1 MRIAELK
8 KLLKAGEWNDI
19 EFKEARR
26 AVSKSAFETVSAFA
40 NTHGGWIVFGVS
52 QNGEEFRTTG
62 VEMPDKVQ
70 GDFLSVL
77 HAGAKVNHDIQITD
91 KRYDIDGATVLAFHI
106 AENLRTRK
114 PVYLDGDIRRTF
126 LRKGSGD
133 YKAQMIDIER
143 MLRDATADRWDSQPF
158 DRVLLKEAF
167 HPSSLRWYRDR
178 FHQVNT
184 GFDPKQPDK
193 DFLYHWGYLLR
204 DGKRYIPIRGAIMLF
219 GSPLAVH
226 QLIPRPTL
234 DFQFLGYATD
244 EPMPETRWIDRIVCE
259 ENIIQAWDQLVSKYK
274 FFMPKPFKDID
285 PVTLGRRDDPPGFRV
300 FREAAVN
307 LLIHQDYGDHSRKAV
322 IKFFRDGIQLWNP
335 GDVFGDDSR
344 LLEPGEKEVRNPV
357 IATAMRRIAM
367 CEQAGTGM
375 RMMREAW
382 QALGHPAPVYKN
394 DRSRKAFDLF
404 IPELDKEV
412 DMASDLMKAMFGK
425 TPTPSGGTETE
436 QVEAHEEAQV
446 KAQEAQ
452 VGAQVDL
459 LKWQKDILTSC
470 SYDEKTGRELM
481 EIAGYGS
488 RTGNFKK
495 GLQRLLDHKL
505 LELTISDKP
514 NSRLQKYR
522 LTAKGRA
529 IVEGPM
535 SLVPGQRK

>member
-1 MRIAELK
+1 MKIPELK

-19 EFKEARR
+19 EFKEARS

-52 QNGEEFRTTG
+52 QHGEEFRTTG
-62 VEMPDKVQ
+62 VEMPNKVQ

-77 HAGAKVNHDIQITD
+77 HAGAKVNHDVQITE

-143 MLRDATADRWDSQPF
+143 MLRDATADRWDGQPF

-193 DFLYHWGYLLR
+193 EFLYHWGYLLR

-244 EPMPETRWIDRIVCE
+244 ERMPETRWIDRIVCE

-425 TPTPSGGTETE
+425 TPTSSGGTETE

-470 SYDEKTGRELM
+470 SYAEKTGRELM